1 MKYLLAAWLILAT
14 LAGCGEFHRKIQAQ
28 KDFFLPIVIPDGF
41 PEAPPIGMENIQRL
55 NRNIANFSHRV
66 PADISLRQSLEPPE
80 GEFFREDGL
89 RWSPSDWEKIRK
101 VTVTIS
107 PTPVRFV
114 RRASLYRMPTLEKVY
129 LKPGWREFNM
139 NQETA
144 VNLGSLGK
152 ILAETGDW
160 AYVETSFYTAWTRK
174 ENLATNP
181 ADVSEAFLV
190 LVAPGFFHPRTG
202 FLSMGTKLEIL
213 PDNPSRANAKNGIWV
228 KIPRHGVRGQETQQE
243 FLLEEAYIGRYWQRG
258 YIPLTRKN
266 FLVQLY
272 RYSGFLYGWGDD
284 FEGVDCSS
292 LIRNVFLVFGL
303 ELPRNSED
311 QRLRHIHPG
320 QYRDL
325 SDMGRDEKLR
335 FLQTVTPGT
344 LLFRKNH
351 VMVFTGWHRNADGK
365 AVPGIFHTFT
375 YLYIPDGDSHFGGGD
390 SHMPTLKRIPNFR
403 ARHTSVFLPYKNGKP
418 YLDELDGALDMF
430 SLLR

>member
-1 MKYLLAAWLILAT
+1 MKYLLPAWLILAT
-14 LAGCGEFHRKIQAQ
+14 LAGCGEFHQKVQAQ

-41 PEAPPIGMENIQRL
+41 PEDAPIGQNKIQRL
-55 NRNIANFSHRV
+55 NRNIVAFSHGL
-66 PADISLRQSLEPPE
+66 PMEISLKRSLKPLE
-80 GEFFREDGL
+80 GEFFREDGR
-89 RWSPSDWEKIRK
+89 RWAPTDWEKIPGVTSSTPK
-101 VTVTIS
+101 VTVTNPSI
-107 PTPVRFV
+107 PVRFV
-114 RRASLYRMPTLEKVY
+114 RRVSLYRMPTLEKMY

-144 VNLGSLGK
+144 VNMGSLGK

-160 AYVETSFYTAWTRK
+160 AYVETSFYTSWTRK

-181 ADVSEAFLV
+181 ADVSGAFLV

-213 PDNPSRANAKNGIWV
+213 PDHPSYAGTNNGVWV
-228 KIPRHGVRGQETQQE
+228 KIPVRGIRGQETPQE
-243 FLLEEAYIGRYWQRG
+243 FLLEEDSIGRVWQRG
-258 YIPLTRKN
+258 YLPLTRKN

-284 FEGVDCSS
+284 FGGVDCSS
-292 LIRNVFLVFGL
+292 LIRNVFLTFGL

-311 QRLRHIHPG
+311 QRLRHLHPER
-320 QYRDL
+320 YKDL
-325 SDMGRDEKLR
+325 SGMGRDEKLR
-335 FLQTVTPGT
+335 FLRTAAPGT

-351 VMVFTGWHRNADGK
+351 VMVFTGWNADGIT
-365 AVPGIFHTFT
+365 VPGVFHTFT
-375 YLYIPDGDSHFGGGD
+375 YLYILDGD
-390 SHMPTLKRIPNFR
+390 SHMPALKRFPNFR

-418 YLDELDGALDMF
+418 YLDELDGALDIF